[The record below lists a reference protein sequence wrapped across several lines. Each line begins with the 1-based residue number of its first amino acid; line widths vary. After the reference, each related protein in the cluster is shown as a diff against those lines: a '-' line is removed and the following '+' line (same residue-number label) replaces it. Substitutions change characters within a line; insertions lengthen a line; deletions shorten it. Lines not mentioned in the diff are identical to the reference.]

1 MAGSVVTKKTTASIR
16 PENIVAVAGRF
27 ALVCEEVPRS
37 HVIEALG
44 VLKAECG
51 TSTELLGLRR
61 LQHIAEPQEDQVGNV
76 FTASSNP
83 LRASMFISGFL
94 VDGS

>member
-1 MAGSVVTKKTTASIR
+1 M
-16 PENIVAVAGRF
+16 
-27 ALVCEEVPRS
+27 
-37 HVIEALG
+37 EALG
-44 VLKAECG
+44 VLSAECG

-61 LQHIAEPQEDQVGNV
+61 LQHIAEAQADQVGKV
-76 FTASSNP
+76 LTASSNP